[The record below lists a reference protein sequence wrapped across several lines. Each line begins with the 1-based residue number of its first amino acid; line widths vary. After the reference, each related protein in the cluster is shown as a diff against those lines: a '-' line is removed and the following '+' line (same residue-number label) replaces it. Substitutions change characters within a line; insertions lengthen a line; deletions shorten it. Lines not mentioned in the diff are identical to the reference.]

1 MNNDG
6 NSITND
12 ALQTNVHSRKDTLI
26 ESLKEEIN
34 FLRNQVKSQN
44 RIIELMTV
52 KSNNA
57 VDTRNMNTSKK
68 PMKKDEINNQIEIL
82 LNTGDVGSEQIRNE
96 DNDRKEYGHD
106 VNSNIT
112 ETNVIET
119 NEKGLN
125 KRSIAILS
133 DSMLKDVE
141 AFKMRE
147 ALGRNEKIY
156 IKTFPGATVQ
166 DMEHY
171 IKPSLKFKNDL
182 LIIHTGTNSLRSTK
196 GAEDIANEIMNLAKS
211 IKNET
216 NEIMI
221 SGIIPRRD
229 RLNTKGSKV
238 NDFLQTLCTI
248 NNIHFIKHSN
258 ISSTHHLNAGGLHLN
273 IKGTYKVAENLLNAI
288 TL

>member
-1 MNNDG
+1 MMETA
-6 NSITND
+6 SLTTHFKLMFI
-12 ALQTNVHSRKDTLI
+12 HRKILI

-44 RIIELMTV
+44 RIIELMSV

-57 VDTRNMNTSKK
+57 VETRNMNTSKK

-82 LNTGDVGSEQIRNE
+82 LNTDDVRSEQIRNE
-96 DNDRKEYGHD
+96 DNDRKEYGND

-147 ALGRNEKIY
+147 ALGRNEK
-156 IKTFPGATVQ
+156 
-166 DMEHY
+166 
-171 IKPSLKFKNDL
+171 
-182 LIIHTGTNSLRSTK
+182 ST
-196 GAEDIANEIMNLAKS
+196 
-211 IKNET
+211 
-216 NEIMI
+216 
-221 SGIIPRRD
+221 
-229 RLNTKGSKV
+229 
-238 NDFLQTLCTI
+238 
-248 NNIHFIKHSN
+248 
-258 ISSTHHLNAGGLHLN
+258 
-273 IKGTYKVAENLLNAI
+273 
-288 TL
+288 